1 MPIIHPTHL
10 ERFEG
15 HGGIMCGLATPSQG
29 ATELL
34 LWRATMHVGASSQ
47 PQYHDHEEIVFILQ
61 GEGLAHLAGEVF
73 PFAAGDTLI
82 FPASAV
88 HQVTN
93 TGETPLDA
101 LILLPVGTS
110 SFLPDGEK
118 LPAPAWAR

>member
-1 MPIIHPTHL
+1 MTIIHATHL

-15 HGGIMCGLATPSQG
+15 HGGHMYGLATPSRG

-34 LWRATMHVGASSQ
+34 LWRATMRVGASSET
-47 PQYHDHEEIVFILQ
+47 QYHDHEEMVFILE

-101 LILLPVGTS
+101 LIILPAGTS
-110 SFLPDGEK
+110 SYLPDGKE
-118 LPAPAWAR
+118 LPAPVWAR